1 MNNSATKPLKPGS
14 PSDVKPAMTN
24 KVPVMPIGLIKP
36 SRVSISLLC
45 VRSYITPTNTYRAN
59 PYDENDTVPVS
70 YSSTSTLL
78 NIDTASLASQT
89 SPTDYKGYAQ
99 VDMTLT
105 GQSSGAQATVSE
117 IKLISDITGFVGG
130 NFFIPD
136 PSINNVPKFT
146 AGVKELRLTSD
157 AQNNADTQ
165 PSSTA
170 TDNFASQG
178 FLDTVQETIIA
189 TRNARIITE
198 DISEQRET
206 SRTVGTEWV
215 QSSIRTLRTWR
226 WRNNGDPLAQSFTI
240 DEQEGV
246 FVTKLDVF
254 FATKDDSDIPVILTI
269 RTMSNGTPTQTI
281 VPLSE
286 VVLDPSE
293 VAVSNDGA
301 VATTFEFQSPVY
313 LEGGMEYALVM
324 LSNSAKYSVYI
335 SRVGDNDLIDNTYIA
350 NQPTLGSLF
359 KSQNA
364 STWEPSQ
371 WEDLKYTLYRA
382 DFVEAGTLELYS
394 PELTQ
399 TNNQIPLLQSNS
411 LSLTSRSLRVGLG
424 TTVGDSGYEIGN
436 EFYQL
441 GTNASGSLAGV
452 AGTATGE
459 LNIIN
464 AGIGYTPLSGG
475 YAFGGVILDTLTGN
489 GRGATADISVSD
501 GVAIAA
507 TVSGIGTGYK
517 VGDVLGITT
526 VGLNSLGRNARFSV
540 VSIGQT
546 TELILENVQGNFV
559 VGSGSNIFYYN
570 SAGASTELNSG
581 QGGDVQVGSVNV
593 INDGLHFKVNHK
605 NHGMYFTKN
614 NVKISDVSSDIKPT
628 KLTVAYNTGDTGSIS
643 VEDVTNFST
652 FENVGVGT
660 TNYGYVRIG
669 NEILSYTSTSG
680 NLIGISSRGINN
692 TSNVSRNYAVGTPVE
707 KYELGGVN
715 LLRIN
720 TTHGLSTTTSAYP
733 NATSLDTSDAI
744 TYDSYTIKLD
754 MSKNGTTRNTDVG
767 NPALYLNS
775 KKYTGG
781 SRIRATHNMQ

>member
-1 MNNSATKPLKPGS
+1 
-14 PSDVKPAMTN
+14 
-24 KVPVMPIGLIKP
+24 
-36 SRVSISLLC
+36 
-45 VRSYITPTNTYRAN
+45 
-59 PYDENDTVPVS
+59 
-70 YSSTSTLL
+70 
-78 NIDTASLASQT
+78 
-89 SPTDYKGYAQ
+89 
-99 VDMTLT
+99 
-105 GQSSGAQATVSE
+105 
-117 IKLISDITGFVGG
+117 
-130 NFFIPD
+130 
-136 PSINNVPKFT
+136 
-146 AGVKELRLTSD
+146 
-157 AQNNADTQ
+157 
-165 PSSTA
+165 
-170 TDNFASQG
+170 
-178 FLDTVQETIIA
+178 
-189 TRNARIITE
+189 
-198 DISEQRET
+198 
-206 SRTVGTEWV
+206 
-215 QSSIRTLRTWR
+215 
-226 WRNNGDPLAQSFTI
+226 
-240 DEQEGV
+240 
-246 FVTKLDVF
+246 
-254 FATKDDSDIPVILTI
+254 
-269 RTMSNGTPTQTI
+269 MSNGTPTQTI

-475 YAFGGVILDTLTGN
+475 YTFGGVILDTLTGN

-546 TELILENVQGNFV
+546 TELILENVQGNVV
-559 VGSGSNIFYYN
+559 VGSASTIFYYN
-570 SAGASTELNSG
+570 SAGASTVLNSG

-775 KKYTGG
+775 TKSTGG
-781 SRIRATHNMQ
+781 SRIRATQNMPYEIITPMVQTVSVPTTSLTAQVTTVTSRSIDGNEIPYIQTEAEEVILNTTNYLDTPRIIASKINEDTFLTDIEGSKSMNMTLFLNTTNSQVSPVIDGQRKNVILTSNRVNKAITNYDTDSRVNEVKSDPTACQYISREMVLENNASSIKVLLSAHIDIDSDIRVLYAINNKQGLDPIFTPFPGYKNLNYKGEVISPSDNDGLPDKLITKSNSSGFESESLEFKEYTFSVDDLPSFKSYRIKILLTSTNQVYVPRIRDLRVMALA